1 MRGLLGFLEKDLI
14 YKASK
19 NIDLDNIPPGAK
31 GTYGVLIDGNTYPF
45 KLLITETAKLAGV
58 QLTSADFQS
67 SESLRDR
74 FENEFEYPIKTMNQK
89 DPVLDLI
96 ARYKANLK
104 KEGLQDEVYKWELLG
119 QYGGRFNTDAEDF
132 IKEVNEVHL
141 GNVIYHM
148 AVAVMKLIVE
158 EKEDSYKEC
167 FQKLYDETIPLEK
180 RINDFHEETLSLYKE
195 VNPNT
200 KTSHHHDERTI
211 ATLLTFKYPN
221 KYTLY
226 KNSFYKKYCQ
236 LIGVKS
242 ETKKNKKYP
251 HYLELIDELI
261 QNYIQQDQ
269 ELLDILQSSLPA
281 SAFDDL
287 NHKILAQDI
296 LYTTL
301 DKDSSKP
308 PRYWRVGT
316 KDGDISYW
324 PDMKEDG
331 KVCIGWP
338 NIGDLNSHEISS
350 KKELIKLLTDNG
362 HYLDDKINASK
373 KAGEI
378 LNFYSEM
385 NVGDIVLAQSGYD
398 ILGIGIVEGD
408 YEYNPKHPFPHQKPV
423 QWKAFSPAFKNAEG
437 NLTTVKEIKK
447 QHTIDQ
453 INKAMKEQSS
463 HKSQAR
469 KMDFEKNQI
478 LFGPPGT
485 GKTYNTI
492 NKALEILGIDI
503 TEMSRNEITNEF
515 RSRIKQGKIVFTT
528 FHQSMSY
535 EEFIEGIKP
544 IEPEKEGDNIIYK
557 VEPGLFKKLC
567 IEASFDF
574 ARRDS
579 KSSETA
585 EVLSFSTVYDKFI
598 DEVEEEMLKGKPYN
612 LQTKSG
618 GSVIIESITSQRN
631 IQIKHQNGARSY
643 TVSKSRLT
651 KLNSEIDNL
660 DKVNNINDE
669 FREIIGGSNSSAY
682 WSVLNAINKF
692 KSKAG
697 HTPTTQN
704 LSFEDKVDVVDKMTH
719 EDYQSNE
726 ANNYVLII
734 DEINRGNVS
743 QIFGELIT
751 LLEKDKRLGKEE
763 ALKTKLPYSKES
775 FGIPPNLYVI
785 GTMNTADRS
794 VEALDT
800 ALRRRFSFTEMPP
813 QPELINPKEMILR
826 LWNKEEYSDVLNWD
840 DAEFRKEA
848 DELYEL
854 LGIDPVFER
863 DFHSEIN
870 ENEEL
875 EAWTKEDLKDLNE
888 ELFIGVNLEDILRTI
903 NNRIE
908 VLLDKDHLIG
918 HSFFMKVG
926 NIEDLKVAFSKEII
940 PLLQE
945 YFFGDYGKISLVLGE
960 GFCKGIKVSETNNKG
975 LFAKVSSGYDDSVYS
990 DKIIHTI
997 SKPVEMK
1004 NEEFINA
1011 IQMLLNQ

>member
-1 MRGLLGFLEKDLI
+1 MLNYHDYEKAVYDALLAKRNTDSRYNFSVRRKAGQGAERDYFIGTSNSNYFGTTFWRISAGYPGSSGDLI
-14 YKASK
+14 DVFFFYVGESSYGYYIEFNQTKEPPNQQNESALELVESLEPLVKKAFGLILESKPENKAIYYKTKSGKESYSSIDEMIKDVFRDVEKLLPIVNQEIEKIKSK
-19 NIDLDNIPPGAK
+19 NPDFVAHQ
-31 GTYGVLIDGNTYPF
+31 
-45 KLLITETAKLAGV
+45 IT
-58 QLTSADFQS
+58 D
-67 SESLRDR
+67 D
-74 FENEFEYPIKTMNQK
+74 EFDKM
-89 DPVLDLI
+89 
-96 ARYKANLK
+96 
-104 KEGLQDEVYKWELLG
+104 
-119 QYGGRFNTDAEDF
+119 
-132 IKEVNEVHL
+132 
-141 GNVIYHM
+141 
-148 AVAVMKLIVE
+148 
-158 EKEDSYKEC
+158 
-167 FQKLYDETIPLEK
+167 
-180 RINDFHEETLSLYKE
+180 
-195 VNPNT
+195 
-200 KTSHHHDERTI
+200 
-211 ATLLTFKYPN
+211 
-221 KYTLY
+221 
-226 KNSFYKKYCQ
+226 
-236 LIGVKS
+236 
-242 ETKKNKKYP
+242 
-251 HYLELIDELI
+251 
-261 QNYIQQDQ
+261 
-269 ELLDILQSSLPA
+269 QSSLKKRLERYA
-281 SAFDDL
+281 Q
-287 NHKILAQDI
+287 HKES
-296 LYTTL
+296 
-301 DKDSSKP
+301 KD
-308 PRYWRVGT
+308 
-316 KDGDISYW
+316 
-324 PDMKEDG
+324 
-331 KVCIGWP
+331 
-338 NIGDLNSHEISS
+338 
-350 KKELIKLLTDNG
+350 
-362 HYLDDKINASK
+362 
-373 KAGEI
+373 
-378 LNFYSEM
+378 
-385 NVGDIVLAQSGYD
+385 
-398 ILGIGIVEGD
+398 
-408 YEYNPKHPFPHQKPV
+408 
-423 QWKAFSPAFKNAEG
+423 
-437 NLTTVKEIKK
+437 NLTSSVESKES
-447 QHTIDQ
+447 
-453 INKAMKEQSS
+453 KESNIPL
-463 HKSQAR
+463 
-469 KMDFEKNQI
+469 NQI

-492 NKALEILGIDI
+492 NKALEILAIDI
-503 TEMSRNEITNEF
+503 SEMSRNEITNEF
-515 RSRIKQGKIVFTT
+515 RVKIKQDQIVFTT

-544 IEPEKEGDNIIYK
+544 IEPEKEGDNIIYR

-574 ARRDS
+574 ARRSS

-585 EVLSFSTVYDKFI
+585 EVLSFSAIYDKFI
-598 DEVEEEMLKGKPYN
+598 DVVEEEMLKGKPYN

-618 GSVIIESITSQRN
+618 GAVIIESITAQRN
-631 IQIKHQNGARSY
+631 IQIKHQNGTRSY

-651 KLNSEIDNL
+651 KLNSEIVNL
-660 DKVNNINDE
+660 DEVNNINDE

-697 HTPTTQN
+697 HTPATQN

-751 LLEKDKRLGKEE
+751 LLEKDKRLGKGE

-863 DFHSEIN
+863 DFHSEID

-926 NIEDLKVAFSKEII
+926 NIEDLKAAFSKEIL

-960 GFCKGIKVSETNNKG
+960 GFCKGTNVSDTNHKG
-975 LFAKVSSGYDDSVYS
+975 LFAKVSSGYDDSIYS
-990 DKIIHTI
+990 EKIIHTI
-997 SKPVEMK
+997 FDPQEMT
-1004 NEEFINA
+1004 NEDFLNA